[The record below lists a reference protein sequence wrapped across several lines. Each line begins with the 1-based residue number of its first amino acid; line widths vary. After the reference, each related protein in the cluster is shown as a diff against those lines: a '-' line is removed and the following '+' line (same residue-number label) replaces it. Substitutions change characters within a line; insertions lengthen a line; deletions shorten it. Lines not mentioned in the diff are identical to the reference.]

1 MMTQEIAVERTQNLR
16 IMLADDH
23 EVVRR
28 GLRALI
34 ESEAGWTVCGEASDG
49 ASAVDQVAA
58 LAPDVVLMDVAM
70 PQLNGIEATRR
81 IVHGQSPRTV
91 VLILSAR
98 ESESLVQ
105 EALAAG
111 ARGFMLKSDAG
122 ADLLGAVKSV
132 SQGRPFFSARVAEF
146 VVQGYMRS
154 GTERT
159 GPSSGGAVK
168 PLLTARERQVLQLL
182 AEGKS
187 NKQVASALEIS
198 VKTAESHRANLMKKL
213 RVGSLSDLV
222 RYAIRNQMIEA

>member
-1 MMTQEIAVERTQNLR
+1 MGLR
-16 IMLADDH
+16 IVVADDH

-34 ESEAGWTVCGEASDG
+34 ESEEGWSVCGEASDG
-49 ASAVDQVAA
+49 CAAVEQVAA

-81 IVHGQSPRTV
+81 ILQGQSPRTV

-122 ADLLGAVKSV
+122 QELLGAVRSV

-146 VVQGYMRS
+146 VVQGYMRAGS
-154 GTERT
+154 DRGELA
-159 GPSSGGAVK
+159 PPKAV
-168 PLLTARERQVLQLL
+168 LTARERQVLQLL

-213 RVGSLSDLV
+213 HVQSLSDLV

>member
-1 MMTQEIAVERTQNLR
+1 MERNQNLR
-16 IMLADDH
+16 IMVADDH

-34 ESEAGWTVCGEASDG
+34 ESEEGWTVCGEASDG
-49 ASAVDQVAA
+49 CSAVDQVAA

-70 PQLNGIEATRR
+70 PHLNGIEATRR
-81 IVHGQSPRTV
+81 IVQGQSPRTI

-122 ADLLGAVKSV
+122 QELLGAVRSV

-154 GTERT
+154 GSDR
-159 GPSSGGAVK
+159 GNQAAPK
-168 PLLTARERQVLQLL
+168 PVLTARERQVLQLL

-213 RVGSLSDLV
+213 RVQSLSDLV

>member
-1 MMTQEIAVERTQNLR
+1 MSQEPLLERTQNLR
-16 IMLADDH
+16 IMVADDH

-34 ESEAGWTVCGEASDG
+34 ESEEGWTVCGEASDG
-49 ASAVDQVAA
+49 SSAVDQVAA
-58 LAPDVVLMDVAM
+58 LCPDVVLMDVAM
-70 PQLNGIEATRR
+70 PHLNGIEATRR
-81 IVHGQSPRTV
+81 IVQGQSPRTV
-91 VLILSAR
+91 VLMLSAR

-122 ADLLGAVKSV
+122 QELLGAVRSV

-146 VVQGYMRS
+146 VVQGYMRAGS
-154 GTERT
+154 DRT
-159 GPSSGGAVK
+159 NQAAPK
-168 PLLTARERQVLQLL
+168 PILTGRERQVLQLL

-213 RVGSLSDLV
+213 RVQSLSDLV

>member
-1 MMTQEIAVERTQNLR
+1 MSQETASMDRPQNLR

-34 ESEAGWTVCGEASDG
+34 ESEAGWTVCGEASDC
-49 ASAVDQVAA
+49 ATAVEQVAA

-70 PQLNGIEATRR
+70 PHLNGIEATRR
-81 IVHGQSPRTV
+81 IMQGLAPRTI
-91 VLILSAR
+91 VLMLSAR

-122 ADLLGAVKSV
+122 TDLLGAVKSV

-154 GTERT
+154 GSDRA
-159 GPSSGGAVK
+159 GQASGIVK
-168 PLLTARERQVLQLL
+168 PILTARERQVLQLL

-213 RVGSLSDLV
+213 RVQSLSDLV

>member
-1 MMTQEIAVERTQNLR
+1 MDHVTSLERPQTLR
-16 IMLADDH
+16 IMVADDH

-49 ASAVDQVAA
+49 CTAVDQAA
-58 LAPDVVLMDVAM
+58 ELAPDVVLMDVAM

-81 IVHGQSPRTV
+81 IVQGKSPRTV
-91 VLILSAR
+91 VLMLSAR

-122 ADLLGAVKSV
+122 QELLGALRSV

-154 GTERT
+154 GNER
-159 GPSSGGAVK
+159 GGGFAGTPK
-168 PLLTARERQVLQLL
+168 PVLTARERQVLQLL

-187 NKQVASALEIS
+187 NKQVASTLEIS

-213 RVGSLSDLV
+213 RVQSLSDLV